1 VTGRERG
8 RADAFEQ
15 AIRRAGL
22 PCAAWRLAAE
32 PTVDDAVAA
41 IEAARSAGAD
51 VVVGIGGGS
60 ALDLGK
66 AVAALL
72 ANPGHPLD
80 YLEVVGR
87 GHALAA
93 PSVPYVAV
101 PTTAGT
107 GAEVTRN
114 AVLAD
119 RRSGV
124 KVSLRSPFM
133 LPRLAIV
140 DPGLTLGLPS
150 ALTASTGMDAL
161 TQVVEPYL
169 SVRANPLT
177 DGFCLDGMARVARS
191 LRRAVTHG
199 DDLDARTD
207 VALASLLGG
216 LALANA
222 GLGAVHG
229 VAAPIGGRFAA
240 PHGAVCAAVL
250 PAAMRVNLDAVRQ
263 RATTQATLA
272 RFTTVARVLTGEES
286 ARADDGIAWL
296 ERLRDD
302 LGIPPLSHYGVT
314 AADLDPLA
322 ADAARASSMKGNCIV
337 LEPGELRRVLDLS
350 L

>member
-1 VTGRERG
+1 
-8 RADAFEQ
+8 
-15 AIRRAGL
+15 
-22 PCAAWRLAAE
+22 
-32 PTVDDAVAA
+32 
-41 IEAARSAGAD
+41 
-51 VVVGIGGGS
+51 
-60 ALDLGK
+60 
-66 AVAALL
+66 
-72 ANPGHPLD
+72 
-80 YLEVVGR
+80 
-87 GHALAA
+87 
-93 PSVPYVAV
+93 
-101 PTTAGT
+101 
-107 GAEVTRN
+107 
-114 AVLAD
+114 
-119 RRSGV
+119 
-124 KVSLRSPFM
+124 M
-133 LPRLAIV
+133 LPRLALV
-140 DPGLTLGLPS
+140 DPGLTLGLPP
-150 ALTASTGMDAL
+150 ALTAPTGMDAL
-161 TQVVEPYL
+161 TQLVEPYL

-229 VAAPIGGRFAA
+229 FAAPIGGRFAA

-263 RATTQATLA
+263 RATTPATLA